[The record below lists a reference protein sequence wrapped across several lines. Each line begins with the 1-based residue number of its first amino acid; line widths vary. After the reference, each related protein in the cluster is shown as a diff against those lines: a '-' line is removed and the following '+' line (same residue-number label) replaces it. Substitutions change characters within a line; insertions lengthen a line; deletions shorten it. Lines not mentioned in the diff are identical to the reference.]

1 VLLTS
6 LCAFQVQVYSLSLI
20 FYLWNK
26 PHYRNG
32 TFQDDMVRPLFYICS
47 MSTCALSLANWIQ
60 CTCKSLTAALCSCH
74 ALCTFKKQVK
84 NLRNV
89 AIPGTGVPLSLMCI
103 LKVLDTS
110 DTHASAHVRPSLQC
124 SASKRITLLC

>member
-1 VLLTS
+1 MSALGDTVSYYRCLIYFMAGGS
-6 LCAFQVQVYSLSLI
+6 YAACPHFKDNQQAKVQVYSLSLI

-32 TFQDDMVRPLFYICS
+32 TFQDDMV
-47 MSTCALSLANWIQ
+47 
-60 CTCKSLTAALCSCH
+60 
-74 ALCTFKKQVK
+74 K

-103 LKVLDTS
+103 LK
-110 DTHASAHVRPSLQC
+110 
-124 SASKRITLLC
+124 